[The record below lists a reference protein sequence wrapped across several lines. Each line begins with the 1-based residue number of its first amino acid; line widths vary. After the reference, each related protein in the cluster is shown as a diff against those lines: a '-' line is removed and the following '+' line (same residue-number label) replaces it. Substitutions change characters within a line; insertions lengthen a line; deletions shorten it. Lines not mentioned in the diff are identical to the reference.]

1 MKLNYR
7 ASGLLG
13 VAFARFLAT
22 HAGAQVVPAA
32 RTTESTEPPVSLSP
46 FVVDADRD
54 TGYQA
59 TSTLAGTR
67 LNTPIKDIGAS
78 ISIYTKDL
86 LDDLGATSSSTLLI
100 YATGMEAAGP
110 DGNYSGA
117 TSDINAT
124 SVVGEGPRFDP
135 QQSSRT
141 RGLASPNFSRGLFPT
156 RIAFDSYNTDRVT
169 VNRGPNAILFG
180 VGSPAG
186 VVDTSLLRPDL
197 NRNRNKVELR
207 YGNNDSHRG
216 SLDLNR
222 VLLHQKLA
230 IRLAA
235 LADDE
240 RYNQRPAFEDKR
252 RLYGAI
258 AYEPFKSTALRA
270 NFETG
275 RTSANRP
282 ISILPFDSTEMW
294 DAAGR
299 VPYDWTYFDDP
310 ARNPNAA
317 SQNAGLADYI
327 GFFINQGTVQNQM
340 VAVHNN
346 PRDPRPAFGFRSEVV
361 GSAATLANAV
371 RAGTFN
377 PIFNRD
383 LASDVIRYYGTQNIF
398 ELPAA
403 YWTGGNVLP
412 GQQPGIVP
420 AGIKLQ
426 GFTDFSVFDFKDRM
440 IDESSIQGDSFH
452 TFNIALEQRAWADR
466 IGVELAF
473 DRQRTDRRSKNSFV
487 SSSGSNH
494 VRIDPNVTLPTGVPN
509 PNLGRPY
516 LLSSQVNYNNLFIES
531 DSIRATAYVKYDFH
545 ELRPAWA
552 GWLGR
557 HIATGLY
564 EEDSSETINY
574 NHGYTFDGDA
584 ARDRAP
590 NIEHAGRRSGRIV
603 YIGPSLIGNRNPLQ
617 LEAVSIPPQT
627 AGALTNIPYFV
638 REANTTDPGRMVDA
652 PATQVERNN
661 GGSGLREVIKSQAAV
676 LQSYWLQDHLV
687 TMVGWRRDEDYFV
700 RQTVNFVPNPADPN
714 DAGKVHYGFDDFSF
728 PATPPLNVAG
738 EVKSYSVVGRWPRK
752 LVRLPLGT
760 DVSVFYN
767 ESRNFTPVGGRI
779 NGYGEKLASPEGET
793 TEYGA
798 NLSMLNDRL
807 TLRLNWFET
816 RVTGQSYNPT
826 VVGIAAMDATVRAA
840 ARWYTEGTLN
850 PHLVDIGIADAELLL
865 SALPANY
872 RELYDWHV
880 VGERP
885 NQSVNYFS
893 SLPGRTDT
901 TDYTAKGT
909 ELEIVCNPN
918 RNWRILANVAKQET
932 VQSNALPFLKD
943 LIARMTPVWN
953 QLRNRA
959 NAAYPL
965 NWQPGDP
972 LAANVQTFGAWLDA
986 NVYSPFA
993 TAIATEGSA
1002 SAEQR
1007 KWRANLVTNY
1017 RFGSGSIL
1025 AEQLKGWSIGGAIR
1039 WQDKLGIGYPTTRN
1053 PDASV
1058 NFDLAHPYYAP
1069 AETNVDAF
1077 ASYERKVWNNR
1088 INWKIQLNVRNLI
1101 ADDIPIAI
1109 GVQPWGE
1116 ISTVRLAPER
1126 RWYVTNSFTF

>member
-1 MKLNYR
+1 MKLKYS
-7 ASGLLG
+7 ASGRLG
-13 VAFARFLAT
+13 VAFAGLLT
-22 HAGAQVVPAA
+22 IHAGAQVAPAVSP
-32 RTTESTEPPVSLSP
+32 TESAEPAVTLSP

-67 LNTPIKDIGAS
+67 LNTPIKDLGAS

-86 LDDLGATSSSTLLI
+86 LDDLGATSSSNLLI
-100 YATGMEAAGP
+100 YATGMETAGP

-117 TSDINAT
+117 TNDINAT

-156 RIAFDSYNTDRVT
+156 RIEFDSYNTDRVT

-180 VGSPAG
+180 IGSPAG

-197 NRNRNKVELR
+197 NHNRNKVEAR
-207 YGNNDSHRG
+207 YGNNDSQRA
-216 SLDLNR
+216 SIDFNR
-222 VLLHQKLA
+222 VLIQRKLA

-235 LADDE
+235 LADNE
-240 RYNQRPAFEDKR
+240 RYNQRPAFQEKR
-252 RLYGAI
+252 RIYGAVTH
-258 AYEPFKSTALRA
+258 EPFKSTALRA
-270 NFETG
+270 SFETG
-275 RTSANRP
+275 RTKANRP
-282 ISILPFDSTEMW
+282 IAVLPFNSSEMW

-299 VPYDWTYFDDP
+299 VPYDWTFFDDP

-317 SQNAGLADYI
+317 TQNAGLADFI

-361 GSAATLANAV
+361 GSAAILANAI

-403 YWTGGNVLP
+403 YWRGANVLP
-412 GQQPGIVP
+412 GQQPGVVP
-420 AGIKLQ
+420 AGIKQQ
-426 GFTDFSVFDFKDRM
+426 GFTNFSVFDFKNRM

-452 TFNIALEQRAWADR
+452 TFNIALEQRAWEDR
-466 IGVELAF
+466 IGVELAY
-473 DRQRTDRRSKNSFV
+473 DQQRIDRRSKNSFV
-487 SSSGSNH
+487 SSGGSNH
-494 VRIDPNVTLPTGVPN
+494 VRIDPNVTLPTGIPN
-509 PNLGRPY
+509 PNVGRPY
-516 LLSSQVNYNNLFIES
+516 LLSSQVNYNNLFIASEA
-531 DSIRATAYVKYDFH
+531 IRATAYLKYDFRD
-545 ELRPAWA
+545 LRPAWA
-552 GWLGR
+552 KWLGR
-557 HIATGLY
+557 HTATGLY
-564 EEDSSETINY
+564 EQNSNESISY
-574 NHGYTFDGDA
+574 NHGYAFDGDA
-584 ARDRAP
+584 ARERAP
-590 NIEHAGRRSGRIV
+590 NIDHAGRRSGRIV

-617 LEAVSIPPQT
+617 LDAVSIPSQT
-627 AGALTNIPYFV
+627 AGPLTNIPYFG
-638 REANTTDPGRMVDA
+638 REANATDPGRLVDA
-652 PATQVERNN
+652 PATLLERNN
-661 GGSGLREVIKSQAAV
+661 GGSGLREVTRSQAAV
-676 LQSYWLQDHLV
+676 LQSHWLQDHFV
-687 TMVGWRRDEDYFV
+687 TMLGWRRDEDYFV

-714 DAGKVHYGFDDFSF
+714 DPGKVHYGFNDFSF
-728 PATPPLNVAG
+728 PDTPPLNVAG
-738 EVKSYSVVGRWPRK
+738 EVRSYSAVARWPRQ
-752 LVRLPLGT
+752 LVRLPSGT
-760 DVSVFYN
+760 DLSIFYN
-767 ESRNFTPVGGRI
+767 KSSNFTPVGGRI
-779 NGYGEKLASPEGET
+779 NGYGEKIASPEGDT
-793 TEYGA
+793 REYGVNVSA
-798 NLSMLNDRL
+798 LSDKLS
-807 TLRLNWFET
+807 LRLNWFET
-816 RVTGQSYNPT
+816 SVKGQSYNPT

-865 SALPANY
+865 SALPDNY
-872 RELYDWHV
+872 RALYEWRV

-909 ELEIVCNPN
+909 ELEIVYNPT

-932 VQSNALPFLKD
+932 IQSNALPFLKD
-943 LIARMTPVWN
+943 LITRMTPVWDK
-953 QLRNRA
+953 LRPRA
-959 NAAYPL
+959 HGAYPL

-1007 KWRANLVTNY
+1007 KWRANLVTSY
-1017 RFGSGSIL
+1017 RFGGNSIFG
-1025 AEQLKGWSIGGAIR
+1025 ERLKGWSIGGAVR

-1053 PDASV
+1053 TDGSV
-1058 NFDLAHPYYAP
+1058 HLDLTRPYYAP

-1077 ASYERKVWNNR
+1077 ASYERKLWKNR
-1088 INWKIQLNVRNLI
+1088 LSWKIQLNVRNLV
-1101 ADDIPIAI
+1101 ADDTPIAI
-1109 GVQPWGE
+1109 GVQPWGD